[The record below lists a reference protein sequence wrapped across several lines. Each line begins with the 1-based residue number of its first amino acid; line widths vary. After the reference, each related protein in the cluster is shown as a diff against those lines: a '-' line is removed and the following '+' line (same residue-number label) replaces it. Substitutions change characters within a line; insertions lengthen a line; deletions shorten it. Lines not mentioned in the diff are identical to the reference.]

1 MGKATTAFQGMTM
14 SKIREREEDMAM
26 QRAIR
31 SRANYSLAVL
41 GKSFVTNGSGRF
53 FNIRTAGDLHLV
65 KRGVQTKSNAQLGT

>member
-1 MGKATTAFQGMTM
+1 ML
-14 SKIREREEDMAM
+14 KIRERAEDRDM

-53 FNIRTAGDLHLV
+53 FNIRTAGDLHLL
-65 KRGVQTKSNAQLGT
+65 KRGARTRGRDVQSTA